1 MCYGLQSRIPWD
13 YDEPRMMVM
22 MMMWRKFATVLTELE
37 QLLLPFSHAQLSP
50 ISTLLLTDGRT
61 DGPLE
66 NPDAVDLV

>member
-1 MCYGLQSRIPWD
+1 
-13 YDEPRMMVM
+13 M